1 MPDFRF
7 ARKKAGAISEIRTIE
22 PQVKIDGADPAV
34 KFTLYL
40 NHPQHNFVEF
50 QLQIK
55 GIVWMH
61 IRSLLTSRED
71 VWCDF

>member
-22 PQVKIDGADPAV
+22 PQDKIDGADPAV

-55 GIVWMH
+55 GIV
-61 IRSLLTSRED
+61 
-71 VWCDF
+71 